1 MNPDLPAGDPE
12 SQWMWH
18 ESYRDMQKNMY
29 RTNYADMTHGR
40 EVCMKSDF
48 PSGYGGHIPCLRF
61 DIMHKNT
68 EFDRSL
74 ALRRADVSRDAFPS
88 FKDQKDGIPTFCR
101 KPCGA
106 KKNPTL
112 YAIPGDGTTTYVRPP
127 YGQTRPIR
135 EIPSYRSV
143 PGTLQKAYSSPALQS
158 GASGVLG
165 GSRHVSMPEAQPSP
179 MGQEFAKT
187 PYPREPAESS
197 EYSSPS
203 GKQMQRT
210 VTSANEEAQRQ
221 AMPTEQEILMDQMR
235 SPQFSTAPDEVQEFA
250 MGY

>member
-18 ESYRDMQKNMY
+18 EAYRDMMKNMY
-29 RTNYADMTHGR
+29 RTNYSDMTHGR
-40 EVCMKSDF
+40 EVCMKSDM

-165 GSRHVSMPEAQPSP
+165 GSSS
-179 MGQEFAKT
+179 GFAKT
-187 PYPREPAESS
+187 PAPPQMRGMEATDSQL
-197 EYSSPS
+197 SSPNARQM
-203 GKQMQRT
+203 KQS
-210 VTSANEEAQRQ
+210 VASANEEAFEQT
-221 AMPTEQEILMDQMR
+221 MPDQQQILMEQMR
-235 SPQFSTAPDEVQEFA
+235 SPQFSSGPDEIQEFNP
-250 MGY
+250 GY